1 MSTIVSPSSRG
12 KGWVFQVTALCIV
25 LGMLLALS
33 LRTQRRAVSEGIP
46 NRWPAVRTEFI
57 NLKQEN
63 ARLQRDLAEYK
74 ERYDELLR
82 NQAKGQKGTEAL
94 ETVLKEM
101 KLLAGVVPV
110 RGPGVVVTLHD
121 SPKRDVNETRPEVI
135 ENYIVHDYDIRAV
148 VNELFAA
155 GAEAISVN
163 GQRLIATSSIRCV
176 GPVILVNSVK
186 VAAPYVIKAIGK
198 PDDLQKAL
206 ELPGG
211 AADGLFLLDMI
222 EVKQQPDILIPAYTG
237 STRFN
242 WAKPVTETKKKA
254 EVP

>member
-1 MSTIVSPSSRG
+1 MSTIASPPSRG

-46 NRWPAVRTEFI
+46 NRWPALRAEFI
-57 NLKQEN
+57 NLKQQN
-63 ARLQRDLAEYK
+63 ASLQKDLAEYK
-74 ERYDELLR
+74 ERYEELLR
-82 NQAKGQKGTEAL
+82 KQATGQAATLGLESVLQEA
-94 ETVLKEM
+94 KM
-101 KLLAGVVPV
+101 LAGQIAVH
-110 RGPGVVVTLHD
+110 GPGIIVTLHD

-176 GPVILVNSVK
+176 GPVILVNSVQ

-198 PDDLQKAL
+198 PDVLQKAL

-222 EVKQQPDILIPAYTG
+222 EVKQQPDITVPAYSG
-237 STRFN
+237 SMRFY
-242 WAKPVTETKKKA
+242 WAKPLPQPKEKSR
-254 EVP
+254 